1 MKKKALICSLLL
13 SATMIT
19 GGLFA
24 SSDNESGFT
33 PKWQKGEEWV
43 LEASHKDLK
52 SDVIE
57 WQAPIRWNFKVRNI
71 KNVNGVE
78 CYVLHIH
85 SENKNIKDQ
94 AVLYLSTEDLRPVR
108 VIDIYPAGFGMKH
121 NKRDL
126 DTSYAQPLIAE
137 DTIVPYDLP
146 VFPLESNTGELRAQ
160 GAIADGFNK
169 IKDSFSKKFAKVRNV
184 GGLMF
189 KRTVTQ
195 KNVAPKSEK
204 SNAAQGATLRSE
216 ANGTNSGQV
225 FSVQLSEERTDN
237 DLSQTWRK
245 GYPWAVASSRRDRKV
260 RLIKYTAHNDNN
272 GGNE

>member
-1 MKKKALICSLLL
+1 MKKKALLCSLLL
-13 SATMIT
+13 SVAMTAGT
-19 GGLFA
+19 LFA
-24 SSDNESGFT
+24 SQYDDSNGFM

-52 SDVIE
+52 SDVAE

-71 KNVNGVE
+71 KKLNGVE

-85 SENKNIKDQ
+85 STNKGVKDQ

-108 VIDIYPAGFGMKH
+108 VIDIYPSGLRMKH
-121 NKRDL
+121 SVRDI
-126 DTSYAQPLIAE
+126 DSSYAQPLLAE

-146 VFPLESNTGELRAQ
+146 VFPLESNSEGVRAQ
-160 GAIADGFNK
+160 GAISDGINK
-169 IKDSFSKKFAKVRNV
+169 IKDAFTKKFAKVRNV

-195 KNVAPKSEK
+195 KNVSPKTEK
-204 SNAAQGATLRSE
+204 QNAAQGAMLRSE
-216 ANGTNSGQV
+216 SAPANNSPV
-225 FSVQLSEERTDN
+225 YSVQLAEERTDN
-237 DLSQTWRK
+237 NLSQTWRK

-260 RLIKYTAHNDNN
+260 RLIKYSANNN